1 MKKTLVILFIITLT
15 LGVTG
20 CDEKDELKTILKE
33 KNYTIVDV
41 RTEEEYNE
49 GHVKKAINIPYDTIN
64 KKTSLNK
71 NKTILVYCQSG
82 KRSSIAYNIL
92 KKLGYD
98 VYDLGAYNTI
108 KLDKE

>member
-1 MKKTLVILFIITLT
+1 MKKILLTVICTLAFL
-15 LGVTG
+15 TG
-20 CDEKDELKTILKE
+20 CSEKDELQTIIKE

-64 KKTSLNK
+64 KKTSLDK
-71 NKTILVYCQSG
+71 DKTILVYCQSG
-82 KRSSIAYNIL
+82 KRSNIAYNTL
-92 KKLGYD
+92 KKLGYT

-108 KLDKE
+108 TLDKE